1 MLYFHL
7 QTRKNEDLTNKGHTL
22 RRALRAHLEI
32 INIQR
37 QKMVFVLVYKWSCVG
52 LVKAKTEKL
61 IYLKHRNY
69 ESDAYERGWTGFMV
83 LFKKSLDSQNHERYR
98 VDMVHYKILRS

>member
-1 MLYFHL
+1 
-7 QTRKNEDLTNKGHTL
+7 
-22 RRALRAHLEI
+22 
-32 INIQR
+32 
-37 QKMVFVLVYKWSCVG
+37 MVLCGTGEGQDK
-52 LVKAKTEKL
+52 KL

-83 LFKKSLDSQNHERYR
+83 LFKKSLDSQNHERYH